1 MADGRHFENSFSAFR
16 HIRYSCNEFKV
27 IQPNSVGVLDN
38 GMQCATGVP
47 VKNSPHHLH
56 YVDVALHLPRVHLG
70 PSLLVYC
77 FAFCSPATIRDI

>member
-1 MADGRHFENSFSAFR
+1 MADGRHFENSFSGFR

-56 YVDVALHLPRVHLG
+56 
-70 PSLLVYC
+70 
-77 FAFCSPATIRDI
+77 